1 MIDPKAAVEVRNVS
15 FLVELMPFLER
26 EIGELVKALENKI
39 FSALNKGE
47 LTPQDALNAWAEK
60 NSYVKLLSKFK
71 QRVRSGQSIAGQYQ
85 TTLEK
90 VE

>member
-1 MIDPKAAVEVRNVS
+1 MDPKAIVDVRNVS
-15 FLVELMPFLER
+15 FLTELMPFLEV
-26 EIGELVKALENKI
+26 EIAGLVKALENKT

-60 NSYVKLLSKFK
+60 NSYVKLLTKFK
-71 QRVRSGQSIAGQYQ
+71 QRVNIGQDLGGKLQ